1 MNVFPT
7 LLQKDFKQSLCIFTR
22 DVSYEHIKGG
32 LGLVSFYKGLS
43 HDFSKAKAWQEEKRL
58 RED

>member
-7 LLQKDFKQSLCIFTR
+7 ILQNDFKQSLCMFTK

-32 LGLVSFYKGLS
+32 LGLVSFYKGLL
-43 HDFSKAKAWQEEKRL
+43 HDFSMAKGEEA
-58 RED
+58 